1 MKKIFTLFAAL
12 MMIFSMNAA
21 TKTIYFKTQQW
32 WHKDGA
38 ASAAYYWEPSAAPN
52 WPGVRMTKV
61 EGEANMWSVDIDTDK
76 YKKIIFTRVNGSGAV
91 QDWGAKTKDLTIPTD
106 GKNLFTLGTTEVWG
120 DPGASGTWSTYAP
133 EAPKTY
139 KNITITVVA
148 NATPKIHYW
157 EGGDK
162 MVGTDY
168 NSMPEMNATGAANTY
183 SYTIKDVDE
192 ATGVNYLIKV
202 GAVQSSDQHADKDV
216 TINFKEILP
225 QVAVQ
230 GVNNWNGTDV
240 MTVADDYL
248 SASITLPL
256 IAKKY
261 DLKLTVAGAWKGH
274 KNENNITRTN
284 NSSVFKNDDGNGSIT
299 ADIAGDY
306 VFTYTYATQTLVVTY
321 PALPVKYNVTVTA
334 ENGTVT
340 GAGEYEE
347 GKEATLTATAA
358 EGYEF
363 VNWTKGEE
371 VVSTENP
378 YKFTVT
384 ADVALVAN
392 FVAVNYKDI
401 TFTVGKSGFTGVP
414 QIKWWGAKGLEDAAE
429 PVEMTAG
436 QYSRYSYTFS
446 NIDTITG
453 VSFYIVLDG
462 VQSKTITLHETPKT
476 YSQFYTILQE
486 VFVTL
491 DGETEGVQLEGHPKA
506 GYSSDYTKVNGVVQL
521 PANTTKAFKL
531 TVDGKDKGGNTI
543 ALTKDNLTANFTED
557 GEGNATIATE
567 LAGGYLFTYD
577 YITKDVTVV
586 YPFAG
591 TMDLGQMTPSYSDES
606 VTLEDDN
613 YNEVTIYNVVDG
625 EHTFGGN
632 FDIKASVKH
641 NGEWYTL
648 TGKGSWTL
656 ADGVMTLVATNLVDE
671 NNTVNYTIT
680 ATALA
685 PQEYTIACN
694 GTYDEEVTAYYS
706 SIKYVA
712 TTDEED
718 VIVIEIGVYG
728 EETSAS
734 GQFNDNWFTT
744 LTYTVAEGEDGV
756 KVLTATA
763 TDEAGNTYHIT
774 ITATKLVYPSINIYN
789 AKLVADEDG
798 DVSLTCTY
806 EGVNCTLSYYYAM
819 WTGEYTAELAS
830 EDYSVYYSCEA
841 PSLEKDGSN
850 YTITGVFSDDNSNK
864 YNVMVTTKANPA
876 TGLDNVTSTVAPVKV
891 IENNQLIIIK
901 NGVRYNAM
909 GAIVK

>member
-38 ASAAYYWEPSAAPN
+38 ASAAYYWEPSAAPT

-91 QDWGAKTKDLTIPTD
+91 QDWGAKTQDLTIPTD

-120 DPGASGTWSTYAP
+120 GSGASGTWSTYAP

-363 VNWTKGEE
+363 TCWTSGEDT
-371 VVSTENP
+371 VSTKNP
-378 YKFTVT
+378 YTFTVKSN
-384 ADVALVAN
+384 VALVAN
-392 FVAVNYKDI
+392 FAVVEPEVIEYVLNGGVLPLVGPTNAELWGTDTADVNGLMHYFNHYYDLKRSAQDISAAASSNPVATFLTGMPDDAGIFVNEESKYKWLGDYIVKVTNDQIAEGKLSVLKAVDTNIKWRYGVQAFFMCLPATDNNYKGWAD
-401 TFTVGKSGFTGVP
+401 FTEAGKPENWVNVYP
-414 QIKWWGAKGLEDAAE
+414 DAKEVELPTE
-429 PVEMTAG
+429 PVEEDYVLPTPTKSGSTFKGWYDNAEGKGEAYTVIPAGWAGTLYAIWKQGTTTALE
-436 QYSRYSYTFS
+436 
-446 NIDTITG
+446 NIA
-453 VSFYIVLDG
+453 V
-462 VQSKTITLHETPKT
+462 
-476 YSQFYTILQE
+476 
-486 VFVTL
+486 
-491 DGETEGVQLEGHPKA
+491 EGKA
-506 GYSSDYTKVNGVVQL
+506 VKAIVNG
-521 PANTTKAFKL
+521 
-531 TVDGKDKGGNTI
+531 
-543 ALTKDNLTANFTED
+543 
-557 GEGNATIATE
+557 
-567 LAGGYLFTYD
+567 
-577 YITKDVTVV
+577 
-586 YPFAG
+586 
-591 TMDLGQMTPSYSDES
+591 
-606 VTLEDDN
+606 
-613 YNEVTIYNVVDG
+613 
-625 EHTFGGN
+625 
-632 FDIKASVKH
+632 
-641 NGEWYTL
+641 
-648 TGKGSWTL
+648 
-656 ADGVMTLVATNLVDE
+656 
-671 NNTVNYTIT
+671 
-680 ATALA
+680 
-685 PQEYTIACN
+685 
-694 GTYDEEVTAYYS
+694 
-706 SIKYVA
+706 
-712 TTDEED
+712 
-718 VIVIEIGVYG
+718 
-728 EETSAS
+728 
-734 GQFNDNWFTT
+734 
-744 LTYTVAEGEDGV
+744 
-756 KVLTATA
+756 
-763 TDEAGNTYHIT
+763 
-774 ITATKLVYPSINIYN
+774 
-789 AKLVADEDG
+789 
-798 DVSLTCTY
+798 
-806 EGVNCTLSYYYAM
+806 
-819 WTGEYTAELAS
+819 
-830 EDYSVYYSCEA
+830 
-841 PSLEKDGSN
+841 
-850 YTITGVFSDDNSNK
+850 
-864 YNVMVTTKANPA
+864 
-876 TGLDNVTSTVAPVKV
+876 
-891 IENNQLIIIK
+891 QLIIIK
-901 NGVRYNAM
+901 NGVQYNAQ
-909 GAIVK
+909 GQVVK